1 MLAKRFTLY
10 YTIPMEAPKIDAK
23 VSSLREI
30 LTELSDIDVP
40 WYQRTYKW
48 ENSQVDDIFH
58 DVVFYAWDAGRSGA
72 FLGSIVFAPGEKE
85 GAWEI
90 IDGQQRVTTLTVLLS
105 VLAHSLMDNAPT
117 SPKIGEVFM
126 LLHRKD
132 GTPKLQPK
140 ELDFVIYTEI
150 IAKYRKGVLQKYEQ
164 GDKDAAAFLEQSIL
178 FKAYE
183 RVQEMVDGAVSSA
196 CRERGIERQQ
206 ATEQLIYSLL
216 DAVRLVRILAPDNSD
231 GIKIFE
237 SLNASGMPLEEDE
250 LIKSTFYMHA
260 KVDGYSKDRVQEL
273 WEGTRGSISSMLM
286 TSAKRSR
293 FLRSYW
299 LSNHCFVRKDG
310 LFDAYNQWIL
320 GCVKQA
326 GAPKAFKD
334 NCAHIERSLHAYANM
349 ERAAPGY
356 EFMKVQNYMG
366 ATMFRTVLLAV
377 YDLMYDGAE
386 VQRIESVKRV
396 GYILESVL
404 VRMSVAGQTTNVL
417 EKAISDLAIKI
428 RTGELGMGPDMLEE
442 KVRSFFQQQHLGIP
456 TDSLFT
462 SAFVSSSLEGG
473 KSRKWLPI
481 FYRLNRALKYPNSIS
496 AMFKDN
502 PDFADWTICSVRAP
516 LEAPSASHCKD
527 LGFKGINDYL
537 ASLNSPGNFVVE
549 TPKGE
554 ELPLNMKFSQH
565 SADADG
571 ISDRNDKL
579 AEIAVKVWPLW

>member
-1 MLAKRFTLY
+1 
-10 YTIPMEAPKIDAK
+10 MEGPKIDAT

-30 LTELSDIDVP
+30 LTELLDIDVP

-72 FLGSIVFAPGEKE
+72 FLGSIVFAPGEKP

-90 IDGQQRVTTLTVLLS
+90 IDGQQRITTLTVLLS
-105 VLAHSLMDNAPT
+105 VLAHSLLDNAPT
-117 SPKIGEVFM
+117 STKIVEVFS

-150 IAKYRKGVLQKYEQ
+150 VAKYRKGVLQKYEQ
-164 GDKDAAAFLEQSIL
+164 GEKNAAAFLEQSLL

-183 RVQEMVDGAVSSA
+183 RVQDMVDKAISSA
-196 CRERGIERQQ
+196 CRERGIERQE

-237 SLNASGMPLEEDE
+237 SLNASGLPLEEDE

-260 KVDGYSKDRVQEL
+260 KVDGYAKDRVQEL
-273 WEGTRGSISSMLM
+273 WEGKRGSISSMLT

-299 LSNHCFVRKDG
+299 LSNHRFVRKDG

-334 NCAHIERSLHAYANM
+334 NCAHIERSLHAYSDM
-349 ERAAPGY
+349 EKASSGY

-366 ATMFRTVLLAV
+366 ASMFRTVLLAV
-377 YDLMYDGAE
+377 YDLMHHGAE
-386 VQRIESVKRV
+386 VQRIESIKRV
-396 GYILESVL
+396 GYILETVL

-417 EKAISDLAIKI
+417 EKSISDLAIKI
-428 RTGELGMGPDMLEE
+428 RAGEGGLGADMLEAYVQ
-442 KVRSFFQQQHLGIP
+442 KFFQQQYLGIP
-456 TDSLFT
+456 NDALFT

-481 FYRLNRALKYPNSIS
+481 FYRLNRALKYPNSIA

-502 PDFADWTICSVRAP
+502 PDFTDWIIRSVRSP
-516 LEAPSASHCKD
+516 FEAPTLPHCRD
-527 LGFKGINDYL
+527 LGFRGVNDYL

-549 TPKGE
+549 TPSGE
-554 ELPLNMKFSQH
+554 ELPINMKFSQH

-571 ISDRNDKL
+571 ISARNDAL
-579 AEIAVKVWPLW
+579 AALAVKVWPLW